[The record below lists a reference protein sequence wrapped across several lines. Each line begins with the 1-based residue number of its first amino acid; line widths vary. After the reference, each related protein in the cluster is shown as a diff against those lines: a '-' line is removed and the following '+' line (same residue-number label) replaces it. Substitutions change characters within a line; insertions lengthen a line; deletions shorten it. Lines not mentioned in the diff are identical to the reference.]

1 MANISIDIEDY
12 IDEIETFQL
21 IEELSIRELSADD
34 IHELQSSIG
43 NDVGIDIT
51 GGTVMGD
58 MKLEYVMENIGN
70 KTLEE
75 FEEFFKQ

>member
-21 IEELSIRELSADD
+21 IEELSVRELSADD

>member
-12 IDEIETFQL
+12 IDEIETSTL
-21 IEELSIRELSADD
+21 IEELSDRELSADD